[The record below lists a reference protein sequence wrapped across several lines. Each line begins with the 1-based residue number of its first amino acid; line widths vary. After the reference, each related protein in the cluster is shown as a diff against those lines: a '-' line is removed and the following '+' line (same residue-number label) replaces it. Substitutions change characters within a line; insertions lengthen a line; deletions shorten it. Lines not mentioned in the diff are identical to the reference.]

1 VPTISTTPPPVPVPT
16 AVPGLPVPV
25 PVPVPPVPTVLPPA
39 ATGLTQSLIDRIN
52 QFAFPV
58 NNSAPAPPCK
68 KQGNF
73 TTGGESTRYPHVK
86 GK

>member
-1 VPTISTTPPPVPVPT
+1 MPTISTAPPPVPVPT
-16 AVPGLPVPV
+16 AVPGLPEL

-39 ATGLTQSLIDRIN
+39 VTRITQSLIDRIN

-58 NNSAPAPPCK
+58 NNSAPAPACK

-73 TTGGESTRYPHVK
+73 TTGGESTRYPHVRAK
-86 GK
+86 

>member
-1 VPTISTTPPPVPVPT
+1 M
-16 AVPGLPVPV
+16 
-25 PVPVPPVPTVLPPA
+25 PPVPTVLPPA
-39 ATGLTQSLIDRIN
+39 ATGITQSLIDRIN

-58 NNSAPAPPCK
+58 NNTVPAPDCK